1 MSKTKPAVA
10 PTSTRRRRG
19 ASRGLSAWRGAL
31 TLCLMIAAA
40 AQGVIAQGHVH
51 FRFERTA
58 AVGAVVA
65 SAPATTDDNRAPGDR
80 VRDDPSTCALCQV
93 LASGAAPF
101 VPTARFSL
109 PLAALRHAVP
119 ADPGRPAFVSAVTHI
134 WTSRGPPLA

>member
-1 MSKTKPAVA
+1 MSKRRAAFV

-19 ASRGLSAWRGAL
+19 AGRGLPAWRGAL
-31 TLCLMIAAA
+31 TLCLMLAAA

-101 VPTARFSL
+101 VPTTPFSL

-119 ADPGRPAFVSAVTHI
+119 AEPEQPAFVGAVTHI